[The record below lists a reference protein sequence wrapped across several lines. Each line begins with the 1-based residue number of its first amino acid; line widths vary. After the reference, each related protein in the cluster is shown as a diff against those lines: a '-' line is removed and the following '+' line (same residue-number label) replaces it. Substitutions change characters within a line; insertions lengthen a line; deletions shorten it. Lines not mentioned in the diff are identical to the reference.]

1 MQQHIQG
8 QPVAQPPVEMAVM
21 AVMAVEMAV
30 MAVMMAMVVMA
41 TTVVRTPA
49 AMAATMSV
57 RTPAATTVVKTP
69 AVTMVATA
77 LVTTVGQ
84 KDTGYTV
91 RCALHDSPLVH
102 LKYGAS
108 SNVARHLLINLVF

>member
-1 MQQHIQG
+1 
-8 QPVAQPPVEMAVM
+8 M

-49 AMAATMSV
+49 A
-57 RTPAATTVVKTP
+57 TTVVKTP
-69 AVTMVATA
+69 AVTTVATA